1 MYLFFRLIVARIH
14 CADNLNV
21 RGQID
26 MAKAATKKTAPK
38 GAVKKVPAKK
48 GTRKVAPTKA
58 ARKGP
63 VKKATA
69 KKTRKVAA

>member
-1 MYLFFRLIVARIH
+1 
-14 CADNLNV
+14 
-21 RGQID
+21 
-26 MAKAATKKTAPK
+26 MAKAATKKTARK

-48 GTRKVAPTKA
+48 GTGKVAPTKA